1 MRKVYNLREKEY
13 ACEGCVCLVNTKE
26 GVPEMRGCPMLEIDL
41 EKIMYNTT
49 QVVEKCHQQGIDVI
63 GVTKGFSAMH
73 QIVSAMV
80 DGGVDGLADARMENI
95 IELRK
100 RGFIQPM
107 TMLRLPML
115 SNVINVV
122 QYANTS
128 INSEITVIKA
138 LAQAAKKLKKLH
150 QVILMVDV
158 GDLREGILQENVL
171 EIAQQISGFKGI
183 RLSGLGTNMG
193 CFGGVLPSPVNLGK
207 LVEMGRA
214 VEHQLGIKLDII
226 SGGGTSSLFLVE
238 NHQIPAGVNQLRIG
252 EGILLGTDTTNNRK
266 IPGLNHDAFL
276 LRAEVI
282 EVNSKPTV
290 PTGIIG
296 RDAFGNIPEFIDIGI
311 RKRAIVSMGKQ
322 DVNINGISPI
332 DEKLVILGA
341 SSDHLIVDIT
351 DSKHTI
357 KVGDQ
362 IAFSLTY
369 AGLLSVSDSKY
380 VGKLFKV
387 RNTGLPSVSN
397 AKFVGK
403 RPPVVA

>member
-1 MRKVYNLREKEY
+1 
-13 ACEGCVCLVNTKE
+13 
-26 GVPEMRGCPMLEIDL
+26 MRGCPILEIDL
-41 EKIMYNTT
+41 EKIRYNSS

-80 DGGVDGLADARMENI
+80 EGGIDGLADARMENV

-100 RGFIQPM
+100 RGFIQPI
-107 TMLRLPML
+107 TLLRLPSL

-122 QYANTS
+122 QHTNTS

-138 LAQAAKKLKKLH
+138 LAQAAKKLKKIH

-171 EIAQQISGFKGI
+171 DIAKQISCLKEI

-193 CFGGVLPSPVNLGK
+193 CFGGILPSPKNLGK
-207 LVEMGRA
+207 LVKMGHA
-214 VEHQLGIKLDII
+214 VEQQLGIKLEII

-238 NHQIPAGVNQLRIG
+238 NHHIPDGVNQLRIG
-252 EGILLGTDTTNNRK
+252 EGILLGTDTTNSRK
-266 IPGLNHDAFL
+266 ISWLHHDAFL

-282 EVNSKPTV
+282 EVNSKPTI
-290 PTGIIG
+290 PTGTIG

-311 RKRAIVSMGKQ
+311 RERAIVSMGKQ
-322 DVNINGISPI
+322 DVNIEGINPI
-332 DEKLVILGA
+332 DENLIILGA
-341 SSDHLIVDIT
+341 SSDHLIIDIT
-351 DSKHTI
+351 DSEQKI

-380 VGKLFKV
+380 VGKLFKGGT
-387 RNTGLPSVSN
+387 ND
-397 AKFVGK
+397 
-403 RPPVVA
+403 

>member
-1 MRKVYNLREKEY
+1 
-13 ACEGCVCLVNTKE
+13 
-26 GVPEMRGCPMLEIDL
+26 MRGCPMLEIDL
-41 EKIMYNTT
+41 DKIKYNAN
-49 QVVEKCHQQGIDVI
+49 QVVEKCHQQQIDVI

-80 DGGVDGLADARMENI
+80 EGGIDGLADARMENV

-100 RGFIQPM
+100 RGFTLPI
-107 TMLRLPML
+107 TMLRLPRL
-115 SNVINVV
+115 SSVTKVV
-122 QYANTS
+122 QHTNTS

-138 LAQAAKKLKKLH
+138 LARAAKKLKKIH
-150 QVILMVDV
+150 KVILMVDV

-171 EIAQQISGFKGI
+171 DIAQQISCFKEI
-183 RLSGLGTNMG
+183 KLSGLGTNMG
-193 CFGGVLPSPVNLGK
+193 CFGGILPSPMNLGK
-207 LVEMGRA
+207 LVDMGRA
-214 VEHQLGIKLDII
+214 VEQHLGLQLEII

-238 NHQIPAGVNQLRIG
+238 NHQIPDGVNQLRIG
-252 EGILLGTDTTNNRK
+252 EGILLGTDTTNSRK
-266 IPGLNHDAFL
+266 ISWLHHDAFL

-290 PTGIIG
+290 PTGTIG
-296 RDAFGNIPEFIDIGI
+296 RDAFGNIPKFVDIGI

-322 DVNINGISPI
+322 DVNIEGITPI
-332 DEKLVILGA
+332 DDTLIILGA

-351 DSKHTI
+351 DSKQKI

-380 VGKLFKV
+380 VGKLFK
-387 RNTGLPSVSN
+387 GGSN
-397 AKFVGK
+397 D
-403 RPPVVA
+403 

>member
-1 MRKVYNLREKEY
+1 M
-13 ACEGCVCLVNTKE
+13 
-26 GVPEMRGCPMLEIDL
+26 
-41 EKIMYNTT
+41 
-49 QVVEKCHQQGIDVI
+49 
-63 GVTKGFSAMH
+63 
-73 QIVSAMV
+73 
-80 DGGVDGLADARMENI
+80 
-95 IELRK
+95 
-100 RGFIQPM
+100 
-107 TMLRLPML
+107 
-115 SNVINVV
+115 
-122 QYANTS
+122 
-128 INSEITVIKA
+128 
-138 LAQAAKKLKKLH
+138 
-150 QVILMVDV
+150 ILMVDV
-158 GDLREGILQENVL
+158 GDLREGILQEKVL
-171 EIAQQISGFKGI
+171 ELAQQISGFKGI

-214 VEHQLGIKLDII
+214 VERQLGIKLDII

-266 IPGLNHDAFL
+266 IPRLNHDAFL

-311 RKRAIVSMGKQ
+311 RKKAIVSMGKR
-322 DVNINGISPI
+322 DVNIDGISPI

-341 SSDHLIVDIT
+341 NSDHLIVDIT

-380 VGKLFKV
+380 VGKIFRKKY
-387 RNTGLPSVSN
+387 R
-397 AKFVGK
+397 
-403 RPPVVA
+403 VALSP

>member
-1 MRKVYNLREKEY
+1 
-13 ACEGCVCLVNTKE
+13 
-26 GVPEMRGCPMLEIDL
+26 MRGCPMLEIDL
-41 EKIMYNTT
+41 DKIRDNAAR
-49 QVVEKCHQQGIDVI
+49 VVEKCHEQGIAVI
-63 GVTKGFSAMH
+63 GVTKGCSAIH

-80 DGGVDGLADARMENI
+80 QGGIDGLADARMENV

-100 RGFIQPM
+100 KGFTLPI
-107 TMLRLPML
+107 TMLRLPRL

-122 QYANTS
+122 QHTNTS
-128 INSEITVIKA
+128 INSEITVIMA
-138 LAQAAKKLKKLH
+138 LAKAAKKLKKIH
-150 QVILMVDV
+150 QILLMVDV

-171 EIAQQISGFKGI
+171 AIAQKISCFKEI
-183 RLSGLGTNMG
+183 KLTGLGTNMG
-193 CFGGVLPSPVNLGK
+193 CFGGILPSSKNLGK
-207 LVEMGRA
+207 LVEMARS
-214 VEHQLGIKLDII
+214 VENQLGLTLEII

-238 NHQIPAGVNQLRIG
+238 NHQIPDGVNQLRIG
-252 EGILLGTDTTNNRK
+252 EGILLGTDTTNSRE
-266 IPGLNHDAFL
+266 ISWLHHDAFL

-290 PTGIIG
+290 PTGTIG

-322 DVNINGISPI
+322 DVNIEGIRPI

-341 SSDHLIVDIT
+341 SSDHLIIDIT
-351 DSKHTI
+351 DSEEII

-380 VGKLFKV
+380 VGKQFKGE
-387 RNTGLPSVSN
+387 RHD
-397 AKFVGK
+397 
-403 RPPVVA
+403 